1 MRAVIATALLLMT
14 FAQIMADE
22 NHPIP
27 KVRTELTGG
36 EWFPYVLSKIAPLE
50 WSSYRES
57 PSDVKGTPYSVDQF
71 PNFCFFL
78 FRPSTESYFALV
90 RAVSEY
96 KGKVVWQVLPNCIAA
111 LPAKPTFYA
120 PILTE
125 EDAKRLEEATE

>member
-1 MRAVIATALLLMT
+1 M
-14 FAQIMADE
+14 
-22 NHPIP
+22 
-27 KVRTELTGG
+27 
-36 EWFPYVLSKIAPLE
+36 WFPYVLSKIAPLE
-50 WSSYRES
+50 WWSYQES
-57 PSDVKGTPYSVDQF
+57 ASDVKGKNYSVGVDQF

-96 KGKVVWQVLPNCIAA
+96 QGAVVWQVIGGNCIAA

-125 EDAKRLEEATE
+125 EDAKRLEEAIGDSGRCRSVFRGMPITDSGLMAITIPG